1 MNRKAAII
9 SIRGSKLTASE
20 ISLLKKEKPWGIIL
34 FKRNII
40 SFKQTKNLTQKIR
53 SCMKDPFYPILID
66 EEGGK
71 VSRLSR
77 LFSTKE
83 FSQYFFGLLYE
94 KNNKNGKL
102 IYKYYLETICNIL
115 NDLGININTIPVMDL
130 LQNST
135 HQVIKSR
142 AYSYQTKTIK
152 TLGKFCISFLK
163 KKKIGSVSKHAPGHG
178 CSNSDSHLNLPI
190 VYKRKSKLF
199 KEDFSLFKNLHSNF
213 MMTAH
218 ILYKNVDS
226 KNLAT
231 FSNNIINKI
240 IRKKLNFKGILISD
254 DISMKALSK
263 NLSTNADKA
272 LNAGCNLVL
281 YCGGNIKESS
291 ELLKNLR
298 CIDEFTQKLIM
309 KMLRLSL
316 ERLF

>member
-20 ISLLKKEKPWGIIL
+20 IKLLKKEKPWGIIL

-40 SFKQTKNLTQKIR
+40 TFKQTKNLTQKIR

-71 VSRLSR
+71 VSRLSG

-163 KKKIGSVSKHAPGHG
+163 KKKIASVSKHVPGHG

-190 VYKRKSKLF
+190 VNKKKSKLY
-199 KEDFSLFKNLHSNF
+199 KEDFSLFKNLSSNF

-231 FSNNIINKI
+231 FSNNIINQI

-263 NLSTNADKA
+263 NLSINADKA

-291 ELLKNLR
+291 KLLKNLR
-298 CIDEFTQKLIM
+298 TIDEFTRKKTYQFYNF
-309 KMLRLSL
+309 LR
-316 ERLF
+316 

>member
-20 ISLLKKEKPWGIIL
+20 IKLLKKEKPWGIIL

-40 SFKQTKNLTQKIR
+40 TFKQTKNLTQKIR

-71 VSRLSR
+71 VSRLSG

-83 FSQYFFGLLYE
+83 FSQYFFGHLYE

-152 TLGKFCISFLK
+152 TLGKFCVSFLK
-163 KKKIGSVSKHAPGHG
+163 KKKIASVSKHVPGHG

-190 VYKRKSKLF
+190 VYKKKSKLY
-199 KEDFSLFKNLHSNF
+199 KEDFSLFKNLSSNF

-231 FSNNIINKI
+231 FSNNIINQI

-254 DISMKALSK
+254 DISMKALTK
-263 NLSTNADKA
+263 NLSVNADKA

-291 ELLKNLR
+291 KLLKNLR
-298 CIDEFTQKLIM
+298 TIDEFTRKKTYQFYNF
-309 KMLRLSL
+309 LR
-316 ERLF
+316 

>member
-20 ISLLKKEKPWGIIL
+20 IKLLKKEKPWGIIL

-40 SFKQTKNLTQKIR
+40 TFKQTKNLTQKIR

-71 VSRLSR
+71 VSRLSG

-83 FSQYFFGLLYE
+83 FSQYFFGHLYE

-163 KKKIGSVSKHAPGHG
+163 KKKIASVSKHVPGHG

-190 VYKRKSKLF
+190 VNKKKSKLY
-199 KEDFSLFKNLHSNF
+199 KEDFSLFKNLSSNF

-231 FSNNIINKI
+231 FSNNIINQI

-263 NLSTNADKA
+263 NLSVNADKA

-291 ELLKNLR
+291 KLLKNLR
-298 CIDEFTQKLIM
+298 TIDEFTRKKTYQFYNF
-309 KMLRLSL
+309 LR
-316 ERLF
+316 

>member
-20 ISLLKKEKPWGIIL
+20 IKLLKKEKPWGIIL

-40 SFKQTKNLTQKIR
+40 TFKQTKNLTQKIR

-71 VSRLSR
+71 VSRLSE

-163 KKKIGSVSKHAPGHG
+163 KKKIASVSKHVPGHG

-190 VYKRKSKLF
+190 VYKKKSKLY
-199 KEDFSLFKNLHSNF
+199 KEDFSLFKNLSSNF

-218 ILYKNVDS
+218 ILYKNIDS

-231 FSNNIINKI
+231 FSNNIINQI

-263 NLSTNADKA
+263 NLSINADKA

-291 ELLKNLR
+291 NLLKNLR
-298 CIDEFTQKLIM
+298 TIDEFTRKKTYQFYNF
-309 KMLRLSL
+309 LR
-316 ERLF
+316 

>member
-20 ISLLKKEKPWGIIL
+20 IKLLKKEKPWGIIL

-40 SFKQTKNLTQKIR
+40 TFKQTKNLTQKIR

-71 VSRLSR
+71 VSRLSG

-163 KKKIGSVSKHAPGHG
+163 NKKIASVSKHAPGHG

-190 VYKRKSKLF
+190 VYKKKSKLY
-199 KEDFSLFKNLHSNF
+199 KEDFSLFKNLSSNF

-231 FSNNIINKI
+231 FSKNIINQI

-263 NLSTNADKA
+263 NLSINADKA

-291 ELLKNLR
+291 KLLKNLR
-298 CIDEFTQKLIM
+298 TIDEFTRKKTYQFYNF
-309 KMLRLSL
+309 LR
-316 ERLF
+316 

>member
-20 ISLLKKEKPWGIIL
+20 IKLLKKEKPWGIIL

-40 SFKQTKNLTQKIR
+40 TFKQTKNLTQKIR

-71 VSRLSR
+71 VSRLSG

-142 AYSYQTKTIK
+142 AYSYQNKTIK

-163 KKKIGSVSKHAPGHG
+163 KKKIASVSKHVPGHG

-190 VYKRKSKLF
+190 VYKKKSKLY
-199 KEDFSLFKNLHSNF
+199 KEDFSLFKNLSSNF

-218 ILYKNVDS
+218 ILYKNIDS

-231 FSNNIINKI
+231 FSNNIINQI

-263 NLSTNADKA
+263 NLSINADKA

-291 ELLKNLR
+291 KLLKNLR
-298 CIDEFTQKLIM
+298 TIDDFTRKKTYQFYNF
-309 KMLRLSL
+309 LR
-316 ERLF
+316 

>member
-20 ISLLKKEKPWGIIL
+20 IKLLKKEKPWGIIL

-40 SFKQTKNLTQKIR
+40 TFKQTKNLTQKIR

-71 VSRLSR
+71 VSRLSG

-163 KKKIGSVSKHAPGHG
+163 KKKIASVSKHVPGHG

-190 VYKRKSKLF
+190 VYKKKSKLY
-199 KEDFSLFKNLHSNF
+199 KEDFSLFKNLSSNF

-231 FSNNIINKI
+231 FSNNIINQI

-254 DISMKALSK
+254 DISMKALTK
-263 NLSTNADKA
+263 NLSVNADKA

-291 ELLKNLR
+291 KLLKNLR
-298 CIDEFTQKLIM
+298 TIDEFTRKKTYQFYNF
-309 KMLRLSL
+309 LR
-316 ERLF
+316 

>member
-20 ISLLKKEKPWGIIL
+20 IKLLKKEKPWGIIL

-40 SFKQTKNLTQKIR
+40 TFKQTKNLTQKIR

-71 VSRLSR
+71 VSRLSE

-83 FSQYFFGLLYE
+83 FSQYFFGLQYE

-163 KKKIGSVSKHAPGHG
+163 KKKIASVSKHVPGHG

-190 VYKRKSKLF
+190 VYKKKSKLY
-199 KEDFSLFKNLHSNF
+199 KEDFSLFKNLSSNF

-218 ILYKNVDS
+218 ILYKNIDS

-231 FSNNIINKI
+231 FSNYIINQI

-263 NLSTNADKA
+263 NLSINADKA

-291 ELLKNLR
+291 KLLKNLR
-298 CIDEFTQKLIM
+298 TIDEFTQK
-309 KMLRLSL
+309 KTYQFYNFLR
-316 ERLF
+316 

>member
-20 ISLLKKEKPWGIIL
+20 IKLLKKEKPWGIIL

-40 SFKQTKNLTQKIR
+40 TFKQTKNLTQKIR

-71 VSRLSR
+71 VSRLSG

-83 FSQYFFGLLYE
+83 FSQYFFGHLYE

-163 KKKIGSVSKHAPGHG
+163 KKKIASVSKHVPGHG

-190 VYKRKSKLF
+190 VYKKKSKLY
-199 KEDFSLFKNLHSNF
+199 KEDFSLFKNLSSNF

-231 FSNNIINKI
+231 FSNNIINQI

-263 NLSTNADKA
+263 NLSINADKA

-291 ELLKNLR
+291 KLLKNLR
-298 CIDEFTQKLIM
+298 TIDEFTRKKTYQFYNF
-309 KMLRLSL
+309 LR
-316 ERLF
+316 

>member
-20 ISLLKKEKPWGIIL
+20 IKLLKKEKPWGIIL

-40 SFKQTKNLTQKIR
+40 TFKQTKNLTQKIR

-71 VSRLSR
+71 VSRLSG

-83 FSQYFFGLLYE
+83 FSQYFFGHLYE

-152 TLGKFCISFLK
+152 TLGKFCVSFLK
-163 KKKIGSVSKHAPGHG
+163 KKKIASVSKHVPGHG

-190 VYKRKSKLF
+190 VYKKKSKLY
-199 KEDFSLFKNLHSNF
+199 KEDFSLFKNLSSNF

-231 FSNNIINKI
+231 FSNNIINQI

-263 NLSTNADKA
+263 NLSINADKA

-291 ELLKNLR
+291 KLLKNLR
-298 CIDEFTQKLIM
+298 TIDEFTQK
-309 KMLRLSL
+309 KTYQFYNFLR
-316 ERLF
+316 

>member
-20 ISLLKKEKPWGIIL
+20 IKLLKKEKPWGIIL

-40 SFKQTKNLTQKIR
+40 TFKQTKNLTQKIR

-71 VSRLSR
+71 VSRLSE

-163 KKKIGSVSKHAPGHG
+163 KKKIASVSKHVPGHG

-190 VYKRKSKLF
+190 VYKKKSKLY
-199 KEDFSLFKNLHSNF
+199 KEDFSLFKNLSSNF

-218 ILYKNVDS
+218 ILYKNIDS

-231 FSNNIINKI
+231 FSNYIINQI

-263 NLSTNADKA
+263 NLSINADKA

-291 ELLKNLR
+291 KLLKNLR
-298 CIDEFTQKLIM
+298 TIDEFTQK
-309 KMLRLSL
+309 KTYQFYNFLR
-316 ERLF
+316 

>member
-20 ISLLKKEKPWGIIL
+20 IKLLKKEKPWGIIL

-40 SFKQTKNLTQKIR
+40 TFKQTKNLTQKIR

-71 VSRLSR
+71 VSRLSG

-152 TLGKFCISFLK
+152 TLGKFCVSFLK
-163 KKKIGSVSKHAPGHG
+163 KKKIASVSKHVPGHG

-190 VYKRKSKLF
+190 VYKKKSKLY
-199 KEDFSLFKNLHSNF
+199 KEDFSLFKNLSSNF

-218 ILYKNVDS
+218 ILYKNIDS

-231 FSNNIINKI
+231 FSNNIINQI

-254 DISMKALSK
+254 DISMKALTK
-263 NLSTNADKA
+263 NLSVNADKA

-291 ELLKNLR
+291 KLLKNLR
-298 CIDEFTQKLIM
+298 TIDEFTRKKTYQFYNF
-309 KMLRLSL
+309 LR
-316 ERLF
+316 